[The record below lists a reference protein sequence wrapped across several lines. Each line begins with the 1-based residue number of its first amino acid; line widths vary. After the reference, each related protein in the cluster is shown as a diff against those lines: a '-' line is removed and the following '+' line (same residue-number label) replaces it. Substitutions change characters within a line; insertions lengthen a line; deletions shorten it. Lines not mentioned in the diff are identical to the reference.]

1 MTYFNN
7 KEAKAILIKENIN
20 SIGYDMTELSKK
32 NFDFIEG
39 HGTDAIRFCCLDE
52 FLQKQADKIKA
63 IRMLLLMNIETAI
76 DAENFYI
83 LNMLEIY
90 KDCTTKK

>member
-1 MTYFNN
+1 MSRTQ
-7 KEAKAILIKENIN
+7 AMSILIKENIN

-32 NFDFIEG
+32 NFGFIEG
-39 HGTDAIRFCCLDE
+39 HGMDAIRFCGLDE
-52 FLQKQADKIKA
+52 FLQKQAAKIKA
-63 IRMLLLMNIETAI
+63 IRMLLHMNIETAI

-90 KDCTTKK
+90 KDCITKK

>member
-1 MTYFNN
+1 
-7 KEAKAILIKENIN
+7 
-20 SIGYDMTELSKK
+20 
-32 NFDFIEG
+32 
-39 HGTDAIRFCCLDE
+39 LDE

-63 IRMLLLMNIETAI
+63 IKILLHMDIEKAI

-90 KDCTTKK
+90 KDCTYKK

>member
-1 MTYFNN
+1 MTYFND
-7 KEAKAILIKENIN
+7 KEAKATLIKENIN

-32 NFDFIEG
+32 NFGFIEG
-39 HGTDAIRFCCLDE
+39 HGTDAIQFCGLDE

-63 IRMLLLMNIETAI
+63 IKILLHMDIEKAI

-90 KDCTTKK
+90 NDCTYKK